1 MSLKSI
7 TSIPPKKKEELFDML
22 STNLRNTIDNIGNI
36 SDEQLEQAVTEL
48 GQLNDLA
55 YKGYRNLRI
64 PWEKLNDK
72 IYSIKNVAVYILAK
86 EFQKRGMDV
95 SYGSKETVVYFRKRD
110 GIQISFHVPKT
121 SPEEIEF
128 YSSLPSGEWDQVEK
142 AYSFSDIQDYRLIIE
157 QRKEAEAI
165 AAEIADKQKD
175 QNVERVINYLRY
187 CSDWKL
193 AYDYKIDPRSDMR
206 TCVYKMEGYKV
217 RPCIDSFRSDIVVRD
232 ALGNY
237 EQRFADEV
245 DSVLKEHG
253 LPFRFDTKRHMLTQ
267 TKMGKISVEK
277 SKKTSSRKKVA

>member
-7 TSIPPKKKEELFDML
+7 TSIPPQKKEELVEML

-36 SDEQLEQAVTEL
+36 SDEQLEQAVTDL

-64 PWEKLNDK
+64 AWENLNDK
-72 IYSIKNVAVYILAK
+72 IYSLKNVAVYIFAK

-95 SYGSKETVVYFRKRD
+95 SYGSKEMVVYFRKGD

-121 SPEEIEF
+121 SPEEIEL

-157 QRKEAEAI
+157 QRKDAEAI
-165 AAEIADKQKD
+165 TMEIADKHKD
-175 QNVERVINYLRY
+175 QNVERVIYYLRF

-193 AYDYKIDPRSDMR
+193 AYVYKMDPRSDMR
-206 TCVYKMEGYKV
+206 TCVSRIEGFTI
-217 RPCIDSFRSDIVVRD
+217 RPYIASFRSDIVVRD

-253 LPFRFDTKRHMLTQ
+253 LPFKFDTKRHTLTQ
-267 TKMGKISVEK
+267 TKMGRISVGK